1 MIKRSMW
8 AAVFAAV
15 CMFITGCGND
25 DLIVL
30 TPYGDAVIEGEGFS
44 SGAGMA
50 LSSSGRTA
58 SPGSEIVS
66 TEIGVSSSGEKETPD
81 TENRSDTS
89 GLIHVGFAQVG
100 AESGWRLA
108 QTQSMKETFT
118 EANGYLF
125 DFVDCNN
132 NQKTQLQALEKFI
145 QDGVQYIILDPIVED
160 GYDDVLKK
168 AQDAGIPVIVVD
180 RNISAD
186 SSLYACWVG
195 SDFIQEGRDAAEWL
209 VGYLSENGRESE
221 NINIL
226 TILGSDGASATI
238 GRTDGFEEVAGG
250 QSNWNLMDRQSGD
263 FSKDGGY
270 AVMQAYL
277 GKYGDIDVVVC
288 QNDDEA
294 FGAVEAIKEVGKT
307 CGPDGDIII
316 ISFDATGAGFQAMVD
331 GDINV
336 DVECNPLEGPFV
348 AELIQKLEEGE
359 TVEEIQYME
368 ERVFTAGEATA
379 VLPGR
384 AY

>member
-1 MIKRSMW
+1 MTKKRIWVVIFAMI
-8 AAVFAAV
+8 
-15 CMFITGCGND
+15 CMFATGCGKD
-25 DLIVL
+25 DMIVL
-30 TPYGDAVIEGEGFS
+30 TPYGDAIIQNEGS
-44 SGAGMA
+44 STGTRTTAASSTDRTSAGNGA
-50 LSSSGRTA
+50 
-58 SPGSEIVS
+58 VS
-66 TEIGVSSSGEKETPD
+66 TGGQET
-81 TENRSDTS
+81 TGAETGSDIS

-118 EANGYLF
+118 AENGYLF

-132 NQKTQLQALEKFI
+132 NQKTQLQTLERFVE
-145 QDGVQYIILDPIVED
+145 DGVQYIILDPIVED
-160 GYDDVLKK
+160 GYEDVLKK

-186 SSLYACWVG
+186 ASLYACWVG
-195 SDFIQEGRDAAEWL
+195 SDFAREGRDAAQWL
-209 VGYLSENGRESE
+209 VSFLSENGRESE
-221 NINIL
+221 NLNIL

-238 GRTDGFEEVAGG
+238 GRTDGFEEIANE
-250 QSNWNLMDRQSGD
+250 QSNWNLLDKQTGD

-270 AVMQAYL
+270 AVMKAYL
-277 GKYGDIDVVVC
+277 DKYDDIDVVVC

-294 FGAVEAIKEVGKT
+294 FGAVEAIKEAGRT
-307 CGPDGDIII
+307 CGRGGDIII
-316 ISFDATGAGFQAMVD
+316 ISFDATGAGFQAMID

-348 AELIQKLEEGE
+348 AELIQKLEKGE

-368 ERVFTAGEATA
+368 EGVFPAEEAA
-379 VLPGR
+379 DVLPVR